1 MNFCN
6 PNVLETIE
14 AGFPQFVAIV
24 FDFFWPFESHEGP
37 CPKGLRYLFDVVCT
51 LLVNAGKY

>member
-24 FDFFWPFESHEGP
+24 FDFLWRLNHM
-37 CPKGLRYLFDVVCT
+37 KGLAQKV
-51 LLVNAGKY
+51 